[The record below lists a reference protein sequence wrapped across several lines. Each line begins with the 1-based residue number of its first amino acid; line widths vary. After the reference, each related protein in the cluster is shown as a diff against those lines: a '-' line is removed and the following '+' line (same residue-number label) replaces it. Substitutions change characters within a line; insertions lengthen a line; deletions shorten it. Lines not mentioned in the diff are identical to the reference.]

1 MLFLFEFSG
10 GCHVMSDCVCVFAQL
25 DGHFVSAIIAL
36 GSEDPSSFAVQPG
49 NFGNKLHAGEAG
61 LLEDLFNIFLTEFPR
76 SFFQFLCAKDRRH
89 ACISCSHTDGHLPLR
104 NMRPFPFAS
113 VLAFYKYASASSLGS
128 NGIQRLESF
137 SSPKLGQWAG
147 SMNQGASPN
156 ESPLKELICLATS
169 LGILTRPRVAIP
181 IHTRHGSVS
190 RASGLCL
197 LTTLAK
203 HDQGFFCQLVS
214 MRLDEQIFSPGWRV
228 VQLCLLEV
236 LSLLVLGDNK
246 FAIWLRGQRLLLSLG
261 CTFDN
266 MDLFQLQLGLYK
278 TWQDFGHAPL
288 FCKEIT
294 VVSFTV
300 SGENEE

>member
-1 MLFLFEFSG
+1 
-10 GCHVMSDCVCVFAQL
+10 MSDCVCVFAQL

-203 HDQGFFCQLVS
+203 HDQGFS
-214 MRLDEQIFSPGWRV
+214 A
-228 VQLCLLEV
+228 
-236 LSLLVLGDNK
+236 SLFPCVWTNK
-246 FAIWLRGQRLLLSLG
+246 
-261 CTFDN
+261 
-266 MDLFQLQLGLYK
+266 
-278 TWQDFGHAPL
+278 
-288 FCKEIT
+288 
-294 VVSFTV
+294 SFPQA
-300 SGENEE
+300 GA